1 MATTSMRVQ
10 STPFVAST
18 RLFMG
23 SLNGTGTPNPA
34 GYLNA
39 SEFSG
44 WYLFNNITEPLVGLF
59 YWYTANSSNQILA
72 NGVVNLA
79 DDTAT
84 YFGFDPPSSNA
95 TTWHFLDVNVSGR
108 ASPADVTTQ
117 LTAQGLTS
125 TRAGFLDRLDATI
138 SSRESDASASTRATT
153 NQSEHD
159 ATQATLAGLNNLS
172 IANVQTAMT
181 NQGYTGARGTLL
193 DNLNATIASRQSE
206 ADSAT
211 RHTANLAQHTA
222 TQGTLST
229 ILTNIAAVPAAV
241 WNYLTS
247 AATTVGSLGKR
258 IADNLDAAITT
269 REAESAAATRATTNQ
284 TEHDATQTTLAS
296 ISVTLDAGDLVDI
309 GNAVWNATTSAA
321 VTAGTFGVLT
331 KNNLDATITSRL
343 SEANSASRQTV
354 NIAEHD
360 ATQAAI
366 AGLQNLSI
374 ANVQTAMTNQG
385 YTGVRGAYLDRLDV
399 AVSTREAESDALAR
413 YNDIN
418 TDVAAV
424 ATSVAGLGVQAATTA
439 ALIALGY
446 TSARAGKIDNLDNL
460 TTAPPTVAAIA
471 DAVHDEALS
480 GHMTAGSA
488 GEAIKL
494 ARDQALIAAT
504 NTQP

>member
-1 MATTSMRVQ
+1 MATTIARIQ
-10 STPFVAST
+10 STPGVASS
-18 RLFMG
+18 RLYLG
-23 SLNGTGTPNPA
+23 SFSSTGTANPA
-34 GYLNA
+34 GYLNTG
-39 SEFSG
+39 ELWGNYGFQ
-44 WYLFNNITEPLVGLF
+44 ITEALAGWF
-59 YWYTANSSNQILA
+59 IYGIFNSSLQQLA
-72 NGVVNLA
+72 GGMIYLE
-79 DDTAT
+79 DDTRV
-84 YFGFDPPSSNA
+84 YFGFDPPSSVWS
-95 TTWHFLDVNVSGR
+95 TWNNLDVATSTR

-153 NQSEHD
+153 NQTEHD

-181 NQGYTGARGTLL
+181 NQGYTSGRGPLL
-193 DNLNATIASRQSE
+193 DRLDVVLSTRQSE
-206 ADSAT
+206 SDAAT

-229 ILTNIAAVPAAV
+229 ILTNIASVPAAV

-284 TEHDATQTTLAS
+284 TELDATHTTLAS
-296 ISVTLDAGDLVDI
+296 ISVTLDAGDLTDI
-309 GNAVWNATTSAA
+309 GNAVWNATTAAA
-321 VTAGTFGVLT
+321 VTAGTFGMLT
-331 KNNLDATITSRL
+331 KTNLDATISSRL

-360 ATQAAI
+360 ATQATL
-366 AGLQNLSI
+366 AGLNNLSI

-399 AVSTREAESDALAR
+399 AVSTRQSESDALAR

-424 ATSVAGLGVQAATTA
+424 ATSVSGLNVQSATTA

-446 TSARAGKIDNLDNL
+446 TSTRAGKIDNLDNL
-460 TTAPPTVAAIA
+460 TAAPPTVAAIA
-471 DAVHDEALS
+471 DAVLDEALS
-480 GHMTAGSA
+480 GHMTAGTA